1 MGVFLHLAHNFVTLF
16 KNIFEKYNICFIKTF
31 FSKKNN
37 PFHITWTHIFIFG
50 PNLAVSCT
58 FNRNITSLRKICT
71 IWIYRNRAGTFLHFL
86 QTLSKTLL
94 VIVICNQ
101 KCMPSDL
108 CGSDFYIWLAQ
119 THFLEEKN
127 LWIPKLYVICLKNVM
142 VVILET
148 HAKCHWL
155 HKGL

>member
-1 MGVFLHLAHNFVTLF
+1 MFYKNLF
-16 KNIFEKYNICFIKTF
+16 F
-31 FSKKNN
+31 KKNN
-37 PFHITWTHIFIFG
+37 PFHITWTYIFIFG

-58 FNRNITSLRKICT
+58 FNRNITSLRKLCT

-119 THFLEEKN
+119 THFLKKKFMN
-127 LWIPKLYVICLKNVM
+127 SQTLCYLPK
-142 VVILET
+142 
-148 HAKCHWL
+148 KCHGSHPRVPCKVSLAAQGFIDFFHHKRNNNINILCL
-155 HKGL
+155 HPSL